1 MLSSVLTVARLPSKA
16 VLQILKSSL
25 SPQVISSLSTAIARG
40 SIASAGEDQSIEV
53 DGFDVEI
60 KLDDERLLATGG
72 VATVISMGSLYWI
85 GSRLRIE
92 FRYAAMISAL
102 EDLKRFLAIG
112 DASETTK
119 TLNLIDTLSNPL
131 VDPETFKTIENADE
145 VKVVYEAL
153 FNRPAERG
161 SMFRSGAFV
170 SSIDDSIKTGSRAAI
185 LLASSQ
191 TDEVLEVMVKKAK
204 PLAGKVVG
212 RIVGAVLWVDTVY
225 WVATS
230 ALDLGLNYTGVAEEN
245 QRIPILSDIPYIGGM
260 FDLSDSVG
268 ASAVDLVLSPII
280 DGIANF
286 FAVEDELENLI
297 EAVWSLILSAALNPT
312 LTPFIIGVLD
322 FYIEEVGITFGVPT
336 MFDISTDFKLDA
348 FDYLGFRPEPL
359 DILIVWLYAIV
370 LKIVFR
376 AWLEPI
382 IKIVISK

>member
-1 MLSSVLTVARLPSKA
+1 MLSSVLTVARLPSTA

-102 EDLKRFLAIG
+102 EDLKRFIAIG
-112 DASETTK
+112 DASETAK
-119 TLNLIDTLSNPL
+119 ALDLIDTLSNPL

-322 FYIEEVGITFGVPT
+322 FYIEEVGITFDVPT
-336 MFDISTDFKLDA
+336 MFDISTDFELDT

-382 IKIVISK
+382 VKRIILK